1 MLCFCKCVVSGAM
14 YALNSSDPRTVP
26 CGTPV
31 VMVST
36 SDTPLFTRT
45 THVRLHR

>member
-1 MLCFCKCVVSGAM
+1 MSCFSRSVVSGAM
-14 YALNSSDPRTVP
+14 YALNSSGPMTVP

-36 SDTPLFTRT
+36 SDTPLFTCT